1 MIEGVI
7 MDRKYDAHPNC
18 LVFFALI
25 LFCIFFACLMMVI
38 TGTATLSI
46 SGFAVDSSDRL
57 YVGMQKEICV
67 YENGTIIDR
76 LSPHTSRTYIFT
88 ITEDD
93 TILLSTSTTIY
104 VMDLKGNILER
115 REDKG
120 ADLYNQLSYRRKQF
134 VSHNGDIYKHRGIFG
149 ITQIVK
155 NGTDIVYKTTPL
167 SFAVKACLLFSVVGL
182 VMLLLYGLSTQH
194 IKKIEL
200 E

>member
-1 MIEGVI
+1 

-25 LFCIFFACLMMVI
+25 LFCILFACLMMVI

-104 VMDLKGNILER
+104 VMDLKGNMMMMR
-115 REDKG
+115 T
-120 ADLYNQLSYRRKQF
+120 
-134 VSHNGDIYKHRGIFG
+134 VW
-149 ITQIVK
+149 T
-155 NGTDIVYKTTPL
+155 
-167 SFAVKACLLFSVVGL
+167 CVVISKIPKSL
-182 VMLLLYGLSTQH
+182 LSTQQ
-194 IKKIEL
+194 L
-200 E
+200 LWSLPFSPDS